1 VSDPFFYEDGFL
13 SVFWKEMELKKK
25 SSPFVLLMQ
34 NEIIIITHNNV
45 YFSRFDEILFMT
57 I

>member
-1 VSDPFFYEDGFL
+1 
-13 SVFWKEMELKKK
+13 MELKKK

>member
-25 SSPFVLLMQ
+25 KQS
-34 NEIIIITHNNV
+34 
-45 YFSRFDEILFMT
+45 FSFDAK
-57 I
+57 

>member
-1 VSDPFFYEDGFL
+1 MKTSFVCFL
-13 SVFWKEMELKKK
+13 ERNEKK

-34 NEIIIITHNNV
+34 NELIIIIHNNV

>member
-1 VSDPFFYEDGFL
+1 
-13 SVFWKEMELKKK
+13 
-25 SSPFVLLMQ
+25 LMQ
-34 NEIIIITHNNV
+34 NEIIIIIIHNNV

>member
-1 VSDPFFYEDGFL
+1 
-13 SVFWKEMELKKK
+13 
-25 SSPFVLLMQ
+25 LMQ
-34 NEIIIITHNNV
+34 NEIIIIIHNNV